1 MDDTSFSQAVATNGL
16 AIGSPSLTGRSL
28 TPYEQYAIQKVA
40 EWKSSRPSSLTIF
53 VDTFTKPITWAV
65 GHCVPK
71 SVVTNLV
78 SSLEVMASKAD
89 GVRDILVAAK
99 IRDVSEMFVKS
110 LEECDTIA
118 KHLSLRAE
126 RFSMVEGMATEFAG
140 PAVSVPRQLLS
151 ALRSIAKIGHC
162 YGYRLDR
169 KIDRGTVID
178 ILEIA
183 MLQEPEER
191 QQVLAALHAA
201 LDAKKDPSLGQADV
215 LARTTRAMIAEE
227 TLDMIPVVGT
237 AMAFIFDNTFM
248 HHVDDTA
255 RYVFKERWLRDTGR
269 VASIPPAAEGS
280 RNHSLNELGLAV
292 GQTIYCVGAVVGF
305 TVTLPVAL
313 VRRFVGNRPSPMS
326 LGARHGSDAAV
337 ADAREF
343 FAGVRSV
350 LEADTSS
357 PWCEPIET

>member
-1 MDDTSFSQAVATNGL
+1 
-16 AIGSPSLTGRSL
+16 
-28 TPYEQYAIQKVA
+28 
-40 EWKSSRPSSLTIF
+40 
-53 VDTFTKPITWAV
+53 
-65 GHCVPK
+65 
-71 SVVTNLV
+71 
-78 SSLEVMASKAD
+78 
-89 GVRDILVAAK
+89 
-99 IRDVSEMFVKS
+99 
-110 LEECDTIA
+110 
-118 KHLSLRAE
+118 
-126 RFSMVEGMATEFAG
+126 
-140 PAVSVPRQLLS
+140 
-151 ALRSIAKIGHC
+151 
-162 YGYRLDR
+162 
-169 KIDRGTVID
+169 
-178 ILEIA
+178 
-183 MLQEPEER
+183 
-191 QQVLAALHAA
+191 
-201 LDAKKDPSLGQADV
+201 
-215 LARTTRAMIAEE
+215 MIAEE

-269 VASIPPAAEGS
+269 VASIPPATEGS

-357 PWCEPIET
+357 PWCEPIEA

>member
-1 MDDTSFSQAVATNGL
+1 MDDTSFSNPVVTNSL
-16 AIGSPSLTGRSL
+16 VIDSPSNNGRPLTR
-28 TPYEQYAIQKVA
+28 YEQYAIQKVA
-40 EWKSSRPSSLTIF
+40 EWKSSRPSSLTVF

-78 SSLEVMASKAD
+78 ASLEVIASKAD
-89 GVRDILVAAK
+89 GVRDVLVAAK
-99 IRDVSEMFVKS
+99 IRDVSEMFAKS

-118 KHLSLRAE
+118 KHFSSKAE

-201 LDAKKDPSLGQADV
+201 LDAKRDPSLGQADV
-215 LARTTRAMIAEE
+215 IARTTRGMIAEE
-227 TLDMIPVVGT
+227 TLDMIPIVGT
-237 AMAFIFDNTFM
+237 AMAFLFDNTFM

-269 VASIPPAAEGS
+269 IASIPPAAEGS

-292 GQTIYCVGAVVGF
+292 GQTVYCVGAVVGF

-313 VRRFVGNRPSPMS
+313 VRRLVGNRPGPMS
-326 LGARHGSDAAV
+326 LGARHGADSAV
-337 ADAREF
+337 ADAKEF

-350 LEADTSS
+350 VEIDGPGPLF
-357 PWCEPIET
+357 EPIQP